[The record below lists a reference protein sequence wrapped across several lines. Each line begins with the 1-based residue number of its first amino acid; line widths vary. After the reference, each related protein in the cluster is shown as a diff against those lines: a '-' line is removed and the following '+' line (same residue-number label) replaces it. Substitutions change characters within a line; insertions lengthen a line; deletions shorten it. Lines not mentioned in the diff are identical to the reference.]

1 MSTTRETS
9 QHSSNTTQ
17 TTEAERLTKSGTT
30 DISYLPS
37 ERLSPALKEILRFP
51 NQSIKGR
58 KKRKICDMP
67 NFLTGPVS
75 MKIME
80 ERERKK
86 AREFM
91 EKQERMRKRE
101 EKKKQ
106 KEEEKLLKK
115 KRREEREKGIQEKRA
130 LKAQQRH
137 IRETNRN
144 AKLKNKSKARRRLM
158 QETVDD
164 NTCKLCLQE
173 TFPED
178 QSTWVLCEK
187 NAGGCGA
194 WMHVTCVPVTHDVS
208 SAMSQAE
215 VPFVCHECARYHAFQ
230 IKPPVKKILLN
241 VTKEYGNRFDDNAM
255 LVHIPKSIPEEYH
268 HITTNKKK
276 QQQLITI
283 AGLPVGRV
291 PLGMSS
297 TFRHIIDNKNCTKIS
312 CMPTAEPCQSFKPW
326 PSPFDEKGAG
336 AVIPCDYTFCITGD
350 PSPVL
355 SSLATCISTMNEKS
369 VMKILLDEQT
379 IYKW

>member
-215 VPFVCHECARYHAFQ
+215 VPFVCHECA
-230 IKPPVKKILLN
+230 
-241 VTKEYGNRFDDNAM
+241 
-255 LVHIPKSIPEEYH
+255 S
-268 HITTNKKK
+268 
-276 QQQLITI
+276 
-283 AGLPVGRV
+283 
-291 PLGMSS
+291 
-297 TFRHIIDNKNCTKIS
+297 
-312 CMPTAEPCQSFKPW
+312 MPTAEPCQSFKPW